1 MSTQHEQDGHEG
13 LIRTPKQLITVVV
26 LSFVIP
32 VVAIVMLAKFVTGTK
47 NVEPV
52 GSSVREAASVAD
64 RLRPVGTL
72 WVAGDPAPAGAVPA
86 AASGPRPE
94 KSGEEIYKQVCAGC
108 HTSGALNAPKLG
120 DNAAWAKLIP
130 EGLEGLT
137 RTAISGVRQMPA
149 RGGNPSLT
157 DLEVKRA
164 VAYLA
169 NASGAKFKEPPVPA
183 PAAAAAA
190 APSAAAAVPAAAAAA
205 PAASAAPDGAAVYKQ
220 ACAACH
226 AVGAAGA
233 PKSGDKAAWA
243 PRIRKGE
250 DALVASVVKGLG
262 VMPPRGG
269 NPSLTDAQIRA
280 AVRYQIESNR

>member
-13 LIRTPKQLITVVV
+13 LIRTPRQLIIVVI
-26 LSFVIP
+26 LSFVVP
-32 VVAIVMLAKFVTGTK
+32 VIGIVMLAKFVTGTK
-47 NVEPV
+47 NVDPV
-52 GSSVREAASVAD
+52 GSSVNEAANVAD

-86 AASGPRPE
+86 AAAGPRVE
-94 KSGEEIYKQVCAGC
+94 KSGEEVYKLACAGC
-108 HTSGALNAPKLG
+108 HSSGALNAPKMG
-120 DNAAWAKLIP
+120 DTAAWAKLIP
-130 EGLEGLT
+130 EGLDMLT
-137 RTAISGVRQMPA
+137 RTAISGIRQMPA

-157 DLEVKRA
+157 DLEMRRA
-164 VAYLA
+164 VVYMA
-169 NASGAKFKEPPVPA
+169 NASGAKFKEPPAPA

-190 APSAAAAVPAAAAAA
+190 APVAVAAAA
-205 PAASAAPDGAAVYKQ
+205 PAQPAAAAAPDGAAVYKQ

-226 AVGAAGA
+226 ASGAAGA
-233 PKSGDKAAWA
+233 PKSGDKTAWA
-243 PRIRKGE
+243 PRLRKGE

-280 AVRYQIESNR
+280 AVRYQIETNR

>member
-13 LIRTPKQLITVVV
+13 LIRTPKQLIIVVV
-26 LSFVIP
+26 LAFVVP
-32 VVAIVMLAKFVTGTK
+32 VVGIVMLAKFVTGTK

-86 AASGPRPE
+86 AAAGPRVE
-94 KSGEEIYKQVCAGC
+94 KSGEEVYKLACAGC
-108 HTSGALNAPKLG
+108 HSSGALNAPKMG

-130 EGLEGLT
+130 EGLDMLT
-137 RTAISGVRQMPA
+137 RTAISGIRQMPA

-157 DLEVKRA
+157 DLEMKRA
-164 VAYLA
+164 VVYMA
-169 NASGAKFKEPPVPA
+169 NASGAKFKEPPAPA

-190 APSAAAAVPAAAAAA
+190 PVAVAAAA
-205 PAASAAPDGAAVYKQ
+205 PAKPAAAAAPDGAAVYKQ

-243 PRIRKGE
+243 PRLRKGE

-269 NPSLTDAQIRA
+269 NPSLTDEQIRA
-280 AVRYQIESNR
+280 AVRYQIQTNR

>member
-13 LIRTPKQLITVVV
+13 LIRTPKQLIIVVV

-32 VVAIVMLAKFVTGTK
+32 IVAIVMLAKFVTGTK

-72 WVAGDPAPAGAVPA
+72 WVAGDPAPAGALPA
-86 AASGPRPE
+86 AAAGPKVE
-94 KSGEEIYKQVCAGC
+94 KSGEEVYKAVCAGC

-130 EGLEGLT
+130 EGLDGLT
-137 RTAISGVRQMPA
+137 RTAIAGVRQMPA

-183 PAAAAAA
+183 ATA
-190 APSAAAAVPAAAAAA
+190 PAAAAAA
-205 PAASAAPDGAAVYKQ
+205 PASAPAAAAAAGAPPDGVAVYKQ

-280 AVRYQIESNR
+280 AVRYQIETNR